1 MSSKDL
7 IKMLKKDGWILK
19 NIVGDHYHFVHPTKM
34 GKITV
39 PHPRKD
45 VAIGTLKSIL
55 RQAGLK

>member
-7 IKMLKKDGWILK
+7 IKMLKSDGWVLK
-19 NIVGDHYHFVHPTKM
+19 KVTGDHYQFIHPTKK
-34 GKITV
+34 GKVTV

-55 RQAGLK
+55 RQAGL

>member
-7 IKMLKKDGWILK
+7 IKMLKVDGWILK
-19 NIVGDHYHFVHPTKM
+19 NVVGDHYQFIHPTKK
-34 GKITV
+34 GKVTV

-55 RQAGLK
+55 KQAGL

>member
-19 NIVGDHYHFVHPTKM
+19 NIVGDHYHFVHPTKT
-34 GKITV
+34 GKVTV

>member
-7 IKMLKKDGWILK
+7 IKMLKVDGWVLK
-19 NIVGDHYHFVHPTKM
+19 NVVGDHYQFIHPAKK
-34 GKITV
+34 GKVTV

-55 RQAGLK
+55 RQAGL

>member
-7 IKMLKKDGWILK
+7 IKMLKVDGWALK
-19 NIVGDHYHFVHPTKM
+19 NVVGDHYQFIHPRKK
-34 GKITV
+34 GKVTV

-55 RQAGLK
+55 KQAGL